1 MQLVGSASIHSL
13 GLRTLLISSFAD
25 CAGAAI
31 GYIYSADTAPRYT
44 KGLWV
49 SVGLTVLSMVIT
61 INHAYAL
68 KKINKVRRANIAAGV
83 ESDSSMGNDSPTFV
97 YYL

>member
-1 MQLVGSASIHSL
+1 MQLVGSKSVLASKVDVADCC
-13 GLRTLLISSFAD
+13 GAD

-49 SVGLTVLSMVIT
+49 SVGITVLSMVIT
-61 INHAYAL
+61 VNH
-68 KKINKVRRANIAAGV
+68 VRSVACA
-83 ESDSSMGNDSPTFV
+83 P
-97 YYL
+97 